1 MQKPVKTVK
10 RQLLRIGSCALSAL
24 MVLGSIPAAAI
35 DDGVTATYD
44 EAYYAMTDYY
54 GNLTDGS
61 VVKSYRTNGISTLTD
76 YGDYDEVI
84 NLTDGTEPTRTD
96 GKTVFQLDESNLPGT
111 FYFEGKTAK
120 PFEQL
125 PWTLSVSYTLN
136 GVPTKAED
144 LAGKTGVVEINLD
157 AVPNETASEYAR
169 NNYTLEAMAI
179 FNQDDILSLEAPGA
193 QVQLIGNLRAVLFI
207 GLPGEECHY
216 TIRVGSNDF
225 SFGGKIGR
233 AHV

>member
-125 PWTLSVSYTLN
+125 PWTLC
-136 GVPTKAED
+136 PTKE
-144 LAGKTGVVEINLD
+144 
-157 AVPNETASEYAR
+157 PASTPGTTTPWKPWPFSTR
-169 NNYTLEAMAI
+169 TI
-179 FNQDDILSLEAPGA
+179 SCPWRPPAP
-193 QVQLIGNLRAVLFI
+193 R
-207 GLPGEECHY
+207 C
-216 TIRVGSNDF
+216 S
-225 SFGGKIGR
+225 
-233 AHV
+233 